1 MRGFFNDDDGL
12 SWSEVAKYA
21 VLAVV
26 FTICFMTA
34 VAGLPL
40 LADAFN
46 HVINIRSAAI
56 PCEGLLIR

>member
-1 MRGFFNDDDGL
+1 MRSFYGDDDSM
-12 SWSEVAKYA
+12 SWSQVAKYA
-21 VLAVV
+21 VLAIV
-26 FTICFMTA
+26 FTACFMTA

-46 HVINIRSAAI
+46 HCINIRSAAI